1 METLKNCRRR
11 DLNPYR
17 FLHTPL
23 KRARLP
29 FRHSDTNGIIQFS
42 KLFILSS
49 WRSNRFR
56 FCPLHRKQHL
66 VAFSSAE
73 CHSDT
78 NGIIQFSKLFI
89 LSSWRS
95 NRFRFCPLHR
105 KQHLVAF
112 SSAECHSD
120 TNGIIQFS
128 KLFILSSQAVPVLYI
143 STKSY
148 YK

>member
-56 FCPLHRKQHL
+56 FCPLHQKQHL

-95 NRFRFCPLHR
+95 NRFRFCPLHPTPTQMELFNFQSYLFYLHR
-105 KQHLVAF
+105 R
-112 SSAECHSD
+112 C
-120 TNGIIQFS
+120 QF
-128 KLFILSSQAVPVLYI
+128 YI
-143 STKSY
+143 
-148 YK
+148 

>member
-73 CHSDT
+73 CHSD
-78 NGIIQFSKLFI
+78 
-89 LSSWRS
+89 
-95 NRFRFCPLHR
+95 HR

-128 KLFILSSQAVPVLYI
+128 KFFILSSQAVPVLYI
-143 STKSY
+143 STKSH